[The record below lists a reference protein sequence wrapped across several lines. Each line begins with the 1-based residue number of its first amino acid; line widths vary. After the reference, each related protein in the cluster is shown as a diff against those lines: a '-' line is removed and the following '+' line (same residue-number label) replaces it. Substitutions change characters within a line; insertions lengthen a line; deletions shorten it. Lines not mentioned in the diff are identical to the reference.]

1 VPSDHS
7 RTGASSTW
15 ARQVATRPGLVESGL
30 VLTVFVV
37 LSLSTYNV
45 IVMASERMTNTRR
58 QLQKECS
65 RALRTYI
72 QVIQE
77 GCDLLGQ
84 IKEGLIPEDKREVI
98 FSHRKQEL
106 WAYAAY
112 TRARRRLWRFLS
124 DSEPPLARM
133 DATPQRK
140 GPSSKRSGPALQEI
154 DRLMG

>member
-7 RTGASSTW
+7 RTEASSTW

-45 IVMASERMTNTRR
+45 IVMASERMTNMRR

-65 RALRTYI
+65 RALGTYI

-133 DATPQRK
+133 DGTPQRK